1 MTEENE
7 RIRDRFDLSLDGRQI
22 ASIVVGALVILGVVF
37 VLGLNVGRQL
47 AAREQV
53 AGAGDALAA
62 LDQPNVPPSEPMRDD
77 ELTYGATLSKP
88 AAPAPTAPAPAP
100 AARIATPSPASSAP
114 AAPAASAT
122 SAPAATPVPSAAQ
135 AAAPESS
142 SATPA
147 AAPAPTPPRPT
158 LATTLRSPSAPSAS
172 ASGTWTVQVGSAQDR
187 AEATRLA
194 KRFDR
199 WSPRVETAELGS
211 KGRWYRVRVG
221 RYETREAA
229 ERFLR
234 DLQRET
240 GAKGYV
246 TSAQ

>member
-62 LDQPNVPPSEPMRDD
+62 LDQPNVPPAEPMRDD

-88 AAPAPTAPAPAP
+88 AAPAPSAPAPAVRTAAPAPAP
-100 AARIATPSPASSAP
+100 SAP
-114 AAPAASAT
+114 AAPAASAS
-122 SAPAATPVPSAAQ
+122 SAPAATAVPPAAQ
-135 AAAPESS
+135 AAAPASS

-158 LATTLRSPSAPSAS
+158 LATTLNRPPAPS